1 METNPEIRNEREK
14 LYFKQKEKVDELMD
28 HLEAKE
34 VQKIIDKN
42 GKEGIDF
49 WKTMK
54 RIKKKPP
61 TFNKIRN
68 EKGEITSNATE
79 ILEEK
84 RKYFHKLFSKPVQT
98 KDEEVEEK
106 EILSRI
112 QELYNTGNELEMNQK
127 IEPEEIEK
135 SLKRSKN
142 GAPGPDEI
150 TNMMLKNSIEIL
162 KEPLCDIMNKIK
174 EGKEDFPTSWE
185 LGDLISYF
193 KGAGDP

>member
-1 METNPEIRNEREK
+1 MKTDKEKKRKKEIIRCNGNWTAFNDVLQTELQKITSYDTLEKAIQKASKKVVLKEYKIPKEPKIFGYNKALKDEIKIRRNLCTKWKKETNPDMRNEREK
-14 LYFKQKEKVDELMD
+14 LYFKQKEKVNELMD

-68 EKGEITSNATE
+68 ERGEITSNAAE

-84 RKYFHKLFSKPVQT
+84 RKYFQKLFSKPVQT
-98 KDEEVEEK
+98 EEK
-106 EILSRI
+106 
-112 QELYNTGNELEMNQK
+112 K
-127 IEPEEIEK
+127 W
-135 SLKRSKN
+135 KRK
-142 GAPGPDEI
+142 
-150 TNMMLKNSIEIL
+150 K
-162 KEPLCDIMNKIK
+162 
-174 EGKEDFPTSWE
+174 
-185 LGDLISYF
+185 
-193 KGAGDP
+193 